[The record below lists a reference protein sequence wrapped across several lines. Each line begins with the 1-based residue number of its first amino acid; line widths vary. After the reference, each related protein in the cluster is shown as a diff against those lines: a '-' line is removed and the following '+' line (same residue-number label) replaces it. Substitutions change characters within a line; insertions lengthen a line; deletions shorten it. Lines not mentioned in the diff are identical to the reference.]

1 MTAALT
7 PSRSI
12 PPGHYRALGQLRS
25 EWTKMRSVR
34 STTWTLIVTVLAVV
48 GIGAVATAVTAARWR
63 NGGIADHIGFDPTA
77 RSLAGLFLGQI
88 AIGVLG
94 ILVMSAEYGT
104 GTIRATLAAIP
115 NRPLVLA
122 CKAVIFGSVALITSE
137 ILTFAAFL
145 LGQSLLKGTTPYAT
159 LSQPGV
165 LRAVA
170 GAGLVLTV
178 IGLFGLG
185 LATIIRHTAGAI
197 TAFVGILL
205 VFPLVLQAF
214 PVSFQHAVI
223 KYMPLVIAENM
234 AATLSLAQR
243 LRWGHPVVPLGRL
256 RPPVRLRRS
265 RPRHR
270 RHFARP
276 PRRLIQVGPALRR
289 ATFGAPGRPLAEREP
304 YAYQPNTSTT
314 TFTLPVLL

>member
-1 MTAALT
+1 MTVAA
-7 PSRSI
+7 S
-12 PPGHYRALGQLRS
+12 PPRPVPAGRYNALGQLRS

-48 GIGAVATAVTAARWR
+48 GIGALATAVTAARWR
-63 NGGIADHIGFDPTA
+63 NGGFTDRIGFDPTA

-94 ILVMSAEYGT
+94 VLVMSAEYGT

-122 CKAVIFGSVALITSE
+122 CKAAVFGTVALVTSE
-137 ILTFAAFL
+137 VITFAAFL
-145 LGQSLLKGTTPYAT
+145 LGQALLKGSTPYAT
-159 LSQPGV
+159 LGQPGV

-178 IGLFGLG
+178 IGLFALG

-197 TAFVGILL
+197 SAFVGLLL
-205 VFPLVLQAF
+205 VLPLIIQAF

-234 AATLSLAQR
+234 AATRPTISDFGGAALFSPWVGFALLSIYAAATLIIGGILLV
-243 LRWGHPVVPLGRL
+243 LRD
-256 RPPVRLRRS
+256 
-265 RPRHR
+265 
-270 RHFARP
+270 A
-276 PRRLIQVGPALRR
+276 
-289 ATFGAPGRPLAEREP
+289 
-304 YAYQPNTSTT
+304 
-314 TFTLPVLL
+314 